1 MTIDVSHSSW
11 RPLWGRSNFRGTLTF
26 VLLCGQKNILEVLL
40 MSHNVFIELPHPK
53 LTPPVPLGDPFG
65 EGQIMFSLNNI
76 SDCTA
81 SRMLRFGLNA
91 AELCG
96 NVNQKPSRM

>member
-1 MTIDVSHSSW
+1 
-11 RPLWGRSNFRGTLTF
+11 
-26 VLLCGQKNILEVLL
+26 

-76 SDCTA
+76 SYSMA
-81 SRMLRFGLNA
+81 SRMLRFGLNV
-91 AELCG
+91 AEICG
-96 NVNQKPSRM
+96 NVNIKPFSM